1 MRERSNSAEALAAA
15 LLLLVA
21 AASCAKRPAITEIV
35 APGETSGATSSDR
48 QARYSADVGAI
59 ARAFDAAVQLPPVEA
74 EIVLFPN
81 RRAFERGLVEIG
93 YTERLARTASAFDAI
108 GGARAVLVNAQV
120 VDSYDRTRRV
130 RLLAH
135 ELVHTMQYRFG
146 GGTRGA
152 SEQWLREG
160 FAEWVACRV
169 AAHLRLASFDALKDD
184 VLAPLGQLATGTA
197 PTPLQDLSTF
207 AQWAEAQRRAPAL
220 YAQAFLGAELLVQQ
234 HGVPAVVRY
243 FESFRTTTDRHRAF
257 VEAFGVELRAFE
269 RVLAIR
275 WHQTIGLL
283 RNR

>member
-1 MRERSNSAEALAAA
+1 

-21 AASCAKRPAITEIV
+21 AGSCSTPPAITEIV
-35 APGETSGATSSDR
+35 APGETNLTTSSAR
-48 QARYSADVGAI
+48 HARYATDVAAI
-59 ARAFDAAVQLPPVEA
+59 AQAFDAAMRLPPVA
-74 EIVLFPN
+74 AALVLFPN
-81 RRAFERGLVEIG
+81 RRAFEQGLLEIG
-93 YTERLARTASAFDAI
+93 YSERLARTASAFDAI

-160 FAEWVACRV
+160 FAELVACRV
-169 AAHLRLASFDALKDD
+169 AAHLRLASFESLKDE
-184 VLAPLGQLATGTA
+184 VLAPLGQLASGTA
-197 PTPLQDLSTF
+197 PAPLQDLSTF
-207 AQWAEAQRRAPAL
+207 AQWAEAQQRAPAL

-243 FESFRTTTDRHRAF
+243 FESFKTTTDRHLAF
-257 VEAFGVELRAFE
+257 VETFGVELRAFE
-269 RVLAIR
+269 RVLAMR
-275 WHQTIGLL
+275 WHQTIGQL

>member
-1 MRERSNSAEALAAA
+1 MRGRSNPAEAFAAA
-15 LLLLVA
+15 LLFVVA
-21 AASCAKRPAITEIV
+21 AASCARRPATTEIV
-35 APGETSGATSSDR
+35 APGETDRATASDR
-48 QARYSADVGAI
+48 HARYRADVAAI
-59 ARAFDAAVQLPPVEA
+59 SRAFDVALRLPPVEA
-74 EIVLFPN
+74 AVVLFPN

-120 VDSYDRTRRV
+120 VDSYDRARRV

-169 AAHLRLASFDALKDD
+169 AAHLRLGSFDSLRDD
-184 VLAPLGQLATGTA
+184 VLAPLRQLPIGTA
-197 PTPLQDLSTF
+197 PMPLQDISTF

-220 YAQAFLGAELLVQQ
+220 YAHAFLGAELLVQQ

-243 FESFRTTTDRHRAF
+243 FESFKTTKDRHRAF
-257 VEAFGVELRAFE
+257 VEAFGLELRAFE

-275 WHQTIGLL
+275 WHQTIGQLPS
-283 RNR
+283 R

>member
-1 MRERSNSAEALAAA
+1 VRGRSNPAAAFAAA
-15 LLLLVA
+15 LLFVVA
-21 AASCAKRPAITEIV
+21 AASCAKRPATTEIV
-35 APGETSGATSSDR
+35 APGETDRTAASDR
-48 QARYSADVGAI
+48 HARYRTDVAAI
-59 ARAFDAAVQLPPVEA
+59 SQAFDVALRLPPVEA
-74 EIVLFPN
+74 AVVLFPN

-120 VDSYDRTRRV
+120 VDSYTRARRV

-169 AAHLRLASFDALKDD
+169 AAHLRLGSFDSLKDD
-184 VLAPLGQLATGTA
+184 VLAPLRQLPIGTA
-197 PTPLQDLSTF
+197 PMPLQDISTF

-243 FESFRTTTDRHRAF
+243 FESFKTTKDRHRAF
-257 VEAFGVELRAFE
+257 VEAFGLELRAFE

-275 WHQTIGLL
+275 WYQTIGQLPT
-283 RNR
+283 R